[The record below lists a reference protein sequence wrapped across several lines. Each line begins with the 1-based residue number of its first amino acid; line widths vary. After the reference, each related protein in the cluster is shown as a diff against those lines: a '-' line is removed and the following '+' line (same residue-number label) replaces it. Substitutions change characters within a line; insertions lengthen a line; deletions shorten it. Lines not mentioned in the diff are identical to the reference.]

1 MTRYRVFLLLALLL
15 LVLIGGVFATPGIIE
30 GKYNRVRKEPPYA
43 VPGATSELQ
52 QNLFVADLHADSLLW
67 GRNLL
72 SRSTTG
78 HVDIP
83 RLQRANVSLQAFT
96 VVSTIP
102 RRVNI
107 ERNAGSSDMVRYLA
121 IAERW
126 PPRTW
131 NSPKERAL
139 YQAGRLRVFESES
152 NGKLVI
158 LRTRSDLQKFVASRE
173 PHRVAALLGAEG
185 AQPLEGKLENL
196 NDLYAVGFRMMSPT
210 HFTDTEVAGSASG
223 LRKGGLTD
231 LGREWVRSMEA
242 KSMLI
247 DLAHASPATLRD
259 VTAIATKPVIVSH
272 TGVKGT
278 CNNARNLSDDELR
291 AVARTGGVVGIGYWE
306 TAVCGRDARAVA
318 RAIQYAAKAIGV
330 EHVALGSDFD
340 GATTMPF
347 DVTGTPLITDELRK
361 AGLSEHDVRLI
372 MGENVLRV
380 LSQNLPE

>member
-1 MTRYRVFLLLALLL
+1 MARYRVFFVLVLL
-15 LVLIGGVFATPGIIE
+15 LVILIGGLFATQGIIE
-30 GKYNRVRKEPPYA
+30 GRYNRVRNLPPYA
-43 VPGATSELQ
+43 VPAATSELQ
-52 QNLFVADLHADSLLW
+52 PRLFVADLHADSLLW

-83 RLQRANVSLQAFT
+83 RLQQANVSLQAFT
-96 VVSTIP
+96 IVTTIP

-107 ERNAGSSDMVRYLA
+107 ERNSGSSDMVRYLA

-158 LRTRSDLQKFVASRE
+158 LRTRSDLQKFVASRT
-173 PHRVAALLGAEG
+173 PHGVAALLGADG
-185 AQPLEGKLENL
+185 AQPLEGKLTIL
-196 NDLYAVGFRMMSPT
+196 NDLYAAGFRMMSPT
-210 HFTDTEVAGSASG
+210 HFTDTDVAGSASG
-223 LRKGGLTD
+223 QAKGGLTD

-242 KSMLI
+242 KSMII

-259 VTAIATKPVIVSH
+259 VTAMAKKPVIVSH

-306 TAVCGRDARAVA
+306 TAVCGHDARAVA
-318 RAIQYAAKAIGV
+318 RAIQYTAKTIGM

-347 DVTGTPLITDELRK
+347 DVTGVPLITDALRK
-361 AGLSEHDVRLI
+361 AGLSEHDVRLV
-372 MGENVLRV
+372 MGENVVRV
-380 LSQNLPE
+380 LFQNLPE